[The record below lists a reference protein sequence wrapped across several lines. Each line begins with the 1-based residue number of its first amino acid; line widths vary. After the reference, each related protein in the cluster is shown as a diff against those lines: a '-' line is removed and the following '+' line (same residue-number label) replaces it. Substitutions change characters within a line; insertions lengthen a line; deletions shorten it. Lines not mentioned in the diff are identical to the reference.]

1 MAFILINMK
10 LISMT
15 DFVLETFNNTL
26 TKDFQAKVYNYANF
40 LKMPLKLSMFVVLD
54 KQGNVFNKP
63 KVEDYNEETNGYF
76 NAINEFADQ
85 SENVLFKGFEIYGN
99 GDLYNQF
106 VTFDSDRLEIMT
118 VENLI
123 TDFQYSFYLTDM
135 AVKRIFG

>member
-1 MAFILINMK
+1 
-10 LISMT
+10 MT

-54 KQGNVFNKP
+54 KQGKTLTKP

-85 SENVLFKGFEIYGN
+85 AEIVLFKGFEIYGN
-99 GDLYNQF
+99 RDLYNEF

-123 TDFQYSFYLTDM
+123 NDFQYSFYLTEM
-135 AVKRIFG
+135 SVKRIFG

>member
-1 MAFILINMK
+1 MK

-54 KQGNVFNKP
+54 KQGKTLTKP

-76 NAINEFADQ
+76 NAINEF
-85 SENVLFKGFEIYGN
+85 
-99 GDLYNQF
+99 

-123 TDFQYSFYLTDM
+123 SDFQYSFYLTEM
-135 AVKRIFG
+135 SVKRIFG